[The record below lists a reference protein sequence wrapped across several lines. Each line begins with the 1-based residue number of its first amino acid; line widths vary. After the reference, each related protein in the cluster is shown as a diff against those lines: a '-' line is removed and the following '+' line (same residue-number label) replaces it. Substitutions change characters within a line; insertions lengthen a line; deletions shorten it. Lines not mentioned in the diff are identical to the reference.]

1 MKIAILSVSSKG
13 YDLSFKIREL
23 LKNDSTIIKCDI
35 YHKNVK
41 NNFKLLFNEYDAIIA
56 IMASG
61 ILIRSISNLIQS
73 KTTDPAILNIDDN
86 GNFVISM
93 LSGHLGGANKL
104 TGKIANLINATPV
117 VTTSTDVN
125 RKLGIDVLA
134 NDLHLTITDK
144 KEILFFNKSI
154 LNNDNI
160 SITLNEDYEYLL
172 KYLNDTELKMN
183 YTLCYSDEIKSNE
196 IKFECNNHSVILK
209 PKKIVFG
216 IGCKRGKSKD
226 EILKALNQVLN
237 DLNIDLSRI
246 DYLASAEIKN
256 NEKGI
261 LKLSDDLNIPVNF
274 VSMDK
279 LKLFKSDDVT
289 ESEFV
294 KSKFGIGSV
303 CEASSL
309 ITAGYDSK
317 LIYKKTVFNGVTISV
332 ASSYK

>member
-1 MKIAILSVSSKG
+1 MKIAIISVSSKG
-13 YDLSFKIREL
+13 YELSFKIKEL
-23 LKNDSTIIKCDI
+23 LNNDSTIIKCDT

-41 NNFKLLFNEYDAIIA
+41 NNFKILFNEYDAIIA

-61 ILIRSISNLIQS
+61 ILIRSIANLIQS

-104 TGKIANLINATPV
+104 TSKIANLIDATSV
-117 VTTSTDVN
+117 ITTSTDVN

-134 NDLHLTITDK
+134 NDLYLTVTDK

-154 LNNDNI
+154 LNNENI
-160 SITLNEDYEYLL
+160 LITLNRDYEYLL
-172 KYLNDTELKMN
+172 NYLNDTKLEMN
-183 YTLCYSDEIKSNE
+183 YTVSYSDLDEIR
-196 IKFECNNHSVILK
+196 FECGNHSVILK

-226 EILKALNQVLN
+226 EILKAINLVLN
-237 DLNIDLSRI
+237 ELNMNLSRI
-246 DYLASAEIKN
+246 DYLASAEIKKD
-256 NEKGI
+256 EKGM
-261 LKLSDDLNIPVNF
+261 LELSDELNIPVHF
-274 VSMDK
+274 VGMDK
-279 LKLFKSDDVT
+279 LKLFKSPDVV

-309 ITAGYDSK
+309 ITAGYYSK
-317 LIYKKTVFNGVTISV
+317 LIYKKTAFNGVTISV
-332 ASSYK
+332 ALSNE

>member
-1 MKIAILSVSSKG
+1 MRIAILSVSSKG
-13 YDLSFKIREL
+13 YELSFKIKEL
-23 LKNDSTIIKCDI
+23 LNDDSTIIKCDI
-35 YHKNVK
+35 YHKNTK
-41 NNFKLLFNEYDAIIA
+41 NNFKLIFNEYDAIIA

-61 ILIRSISNLIQS
+61 ILIRSIANLIQS
-73 KTTDPAILNIDDN
+73 KTTDPAILNVDDN

-104 TGKIANLINATPV
+104 TSKIANLINATPV
-117 VTTSTDVN
+117 ITTSTDIN

-134 NDLHLTITDK
+134 NDLYLTITDK
-144 KEILFFNKSI
+144 KEILYFNKSI
-154 LNNDNI
+154 LNNDKI
-160 SITLNEDYEYLL
+160 LITLNNDYEYLL
-172 KYLNDTELKMN
+172 NYLNNNELKMN
-183 YTLCYSDEIKSNE
+183 YNVTYSDEINSDE
-196 IKFECNNHSVILK
+196 IKFKCNNHNVILK

-216 IGCKRGKSKD
+216 IGCKRGKSNN
-226 EILKALNQVLN
+226 EILKAINQVLN
-237 DLNIDLSRI
+237 ELNMDLSRI
-246 DYLASAEIKN
+246 DYLSSAEIKN

-261 LKLSDDLNIPVNF
+261 LELSDKLNIPIHF

-317 LIYKKTVFNGVTISV
+317 LIYKKTAFNGVTISV
-332 ASSYK
+332 ALSHK